1 MIGELRGGALQS
13 DSMTRIRYKACLPS
27 GSLVW
32 PSCCAAFVLA
42 LGLLTL
48 AGCDKQKSTIGTLE
62 KVWGRRGVSDGRFQK
77 PRAMAIDREDR
88 LYIVDMTARIQVF
101 DADGNFLRAWQTP
114 AHENGRPTGLSI
126 DREGNLAVADT
137 HYNEVL
143 FYSPEGELLRKMGLG
158 HGAGPGELGLVT
170 DVVEDSAGNYY
181 VSEYGELDRVTKFTH
196 DGQFVLQWGEHGEA
210 PGQFSR
216 PQGLEVDDQDRVWV
230 ADSANHRIQ
239 VFDSQGKLL
248 FLWGEEGPG
257 LGQLAYPYNLVLDG
271 QGNVY
276 VCELGNCRV
285 QKFTQDGRSLGVWG
299 TTGDADGQL
308 NRPWALARDSQGR
321 IHVLDSENHRVQ
333 RVRM

>member
-1 MIGELRGGALQS
+1 
-13 DSMTRIRYKACLPS
+13 
-27 GSLVW
+27 
-32 PSCCAAFVLA
+32 
-42 LGLLTL
+42 
-48 AGCDKQKSTIGTLE
+48 
-62 KVWGRRGVSDGRFQK
+62 
-77 PRAMAIDREDR
+77 MAIDRYDH

-101 DADGNFLRAWQTP
+101 DSDGNFLRAWQTP
-114 AHENGRPTGLSI
+114 VHDNGRPTGMSI

-137 HYNEVL
+137 HYNQVL
-143 FYSPEGELLRKMGLG
+143 FYSPEGELLRKMGRG
-158 HGAGPGELGLVT
+158 RGPGPGELGLVT

-181 VSEYGELDRVTKFTH
+181 VSEYGELERVTKFTH
-196 DGQFVLQWGEHGEA
+196 DGHFVLQWGEHGDG

-216 PQGLEVDDQDRVWV
+216 PQGLEIDDQDHVWV

-257 LGQLAYPYNLVLDG
+257 LGQLEYPYNLVLDG
-271 QGNVY
+271 QGHVY
-276 VCELGNCRV
+276 VCELGNCRI
-285 QKFTQDGRSLGVWG
+285 QKFTLDGRSLGAWG
-299 TTGDADGQL
+299 TAGDGEGQL